1 MPSKR
6 INRGVVLG
14 ITLAILLFL
23 FFVCSLVFGLKMQP
37 YEILTKKFYIPIKEE
52 YEIVHFENVKGDI
65 SEKYCEAELKIAAS
79 EYHIFQSELE
89 KAGYSIQTLSDYD
102 VYLENSSDW
111 IDCEKVVQVYEKATV
126 ERYFIYADRTHMHIF
141 ITESID
147 GYYHVYMSRD

>member
-14 ITLAILLFL
+14 ITLAILLLL

-52 YEIVHFENVKGDI
+52 YEIVKFEKEESI
-65 SEKYCEAELKIAAS
+65 EKHYKAELKIS
-79 EYHIFQSELE
+79 ESDYYAFLSELE
-89 KAGYSIQTLSDYD
+89 KAGYYSQASDED
-102 VYLENSSDW
+102 IYLEDW
-111 IDCEKVVQVYEKATV
+111 VDGKNVVNIYTKATT
-126 ERYFIYADRTHMHIF
+126 EPYLIIYADRTHMNIF

-147 GYYHVYMSRD
+147 GYHHVYMSRD

>member
-52 YEIVHFENVKGDI
+52 YEIVKFEKEESI
-65 SEKYCEAELKIAAS
+65 EKHYKAELKIS
-79 EYHIFQSELE
+79 ESDYYAFLSELE

-147 GYYHVYMSRD
+147 GYHHVYMSR